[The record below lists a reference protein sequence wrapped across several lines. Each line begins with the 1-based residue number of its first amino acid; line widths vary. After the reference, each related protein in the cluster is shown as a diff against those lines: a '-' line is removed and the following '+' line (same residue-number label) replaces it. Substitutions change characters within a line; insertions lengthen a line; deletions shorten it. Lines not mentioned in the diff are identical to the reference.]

1 MIRRRSPIK
10 FKALAKYRSPYLF
23 IAPFFLLF
31 LFFQMIPVFWT
42 AYISF
47 TNWNGFNLPRW
58 SGLDNYQ
65 LLVQDYM
72 VKDALLNTAVYWV
85 SNIAITLFFSTLIAL
100 CLKRKGLA
108 FRRFFST
115 AVFLPYVCASV
126 AMGLIF
132 GMLFD
137 ENAGFINQVLVA
149 LGGKRMPWL
158 TSSEFTKIPVVILLN
173 WRAIPWFTVIIY
185 SGMLNISFEYYEAAT
200 IDGASEFQQ
209 FFRITLPCLK
219 NILFFCTLTITVD
232 TWKMFNESY
241 TLKGP
246 GSSNVSLFQLIYQYG
261 FTTFRLGYASSLSVL
276 LIGILVVISV
286 LQFMLKRHDGEI

>member
-1 MIRRRSPIK
+1 M
-10 FKALAKYRSPYLF
+10 
-23 IAPFFLLF
+23 
-31 LFFQMIPVFWT
+31 
-42 AYISF
+42 
-47 TNWNGFNLPRW
+47 
-58 SGLDNYQ
+58 DNYR

-72 VKDALLNTAVYWV
+72 VKDALLNTTVYWI
-85 SNIAITLFFSTLIAL
+85 SNIAVILVFSILIAL
-100 CLKRKGLA
+100 CLKRPGLL
-108 FRRFFST
+108 FKRFFNT

-137 ENAGFINQVLVA
+137 ENAGFINEVIAA
-149 LGGKRMPWL
+149 LGGKRIPWL
-158 TSSEFTKIPVVILLN
+158 TSSEFTKLPVIILMT
-173 WRAIPWFTVIIY
+173 WRGIPWFTVIIY
-185 SGMLNISFEYYEAAT
+185 SGMLNISPEYYEAAT

-246 GSSNVSLFQLIYQYG
+246 GSSNISLFQLIYQYG
-261 FTTFRLGYASSLSVL
+261 FTTFRLGYASSLSILLLGVL
-276 LIGILVVISV
+276 LIISI
-286 LQFMLKRHDGEI
+286 LQFIVKRRDGEI

>member
-1 MIRRRSPIK
+1 
-10 FKALAKYRSPYLF
+10 LAKYRVPYLF

-31 LFFQMIPVFWT
+31 FVFQLIPVFWT

-58 SGLDNYQ
+58 NGLDNYR

-72 VKDALLNTAVYWV
+72 VRDALFNTAAYWI
-85 SNIAITLFFSTLIAL
+85 SNIVIILLFSTLIAL
-100 CLKRKGLA
+100 CLRRKGLI
-108 FRRFFST
+108 FKRFFST

-137 ENAGFINQVLVA
+137 ENAGFINEVIVV
-149 LGGKRMPWL
+149 LGGKRIPWL
-158 TSSEFTKIPVVILLN
+158 TSSEFTKLPVIILLN
-173 WRAIPWFTVIIY
+173 WRAVPWFTIIIY

-209 FFRITLPCLK
+209 FTRITLPCLK

-246 GSSNVSLFQLIYQYG
+246 GSSNMSLFQLIYQYG
-261 FTTFRLGYASSLSVL
+261 FTTFRLGYASSLSML
-276 LIGILVVISV
+276 LIGILFLISV
-286 LQFMLKRHDGEI
+286 LQFVVKRRDGEI

>member
-1 MIRRRSPIK
+1 
-10 FKALAKYRSPYLF
+10 LAKYRSSYLF

-31 LFFQMIPVFWT
+31 LFFQLIPVFWT

-58 SGLDNYQ
+58 GGLDNYR

-72 VKDALLNTAVYWV
+72 VRDALLNTAAYWI
-85 SNIAITLFFSTLIAL
+85 SGIIITLFFSTIIAL
-100 CLKRKGLA
+100 CLKRPGLI
-108 FRRFFST
+108 FKRFFST

-137 ENAGFINQVLVA
+137 ENAGFINEVLAA
-149 LGGKRMPWL
+149 LGGRRVPWL
-158 TSSEFTKIPVVILLN
+158 TNSEFTKLPVIILLN

-185 SGMLNISFEYYEAAT
+185 SGMLNISLEYYEAAT
-200 IDGASEFQQ
+200 IDGATEFQQ
-209 FFRITLPCLK
+209 FIRITLPCLK

-246 GSSNVSLFQLIYQYG
+246 GSSNISLFQLIYQYG
-261 FTTFRLGYASSLSVL
+261 FATFRLGYASCLSVL
-276 LIGILVVISV
+276 LIGILFAISV
-286 LQFMLKRHDGEI
+286 WQFMLKRRDGEI

>member
-1 MIRRRSPIK
+1 
-10 FKALAKYRSPYLF
+10 
-23 IAPFFLLF
+23 LF
-31 LFFQMIPVFWT
+31 LFFQLIPVFWT

-47 TNWNGFNLPRW
+47 TSWNGFNLPRW
-58 SGLDNYQ
+58 TGLDNYR

-72 VKDALLNTAVYWV
+72 VKDALFNTAVYWI
-85 SNIAITLFFSTLIAL
+85 SNIIITLFFSTLIAL
-100 CLKRKGLA
+100 CLKRPGLL
-108 FRRFFST
+108 FKRFFST
-115 AVFLPYVCASV
+115 AAFLPYVCASV

-137 ENAGFINQVLVA
+137 ENAGFINELLVA
-149 LGGKRMPWL
+149 LGGKRIPWL
-158 TSSEFTKIPVVILLN
+158 TSSEFTKLPVIILLN
-173 WRAIPWFTVIIY
+173 WRAIPWFTIIIY

-209 FFRITLPCLK
+209 FLRITLPCLK

-246 GSSNVSLFQLIYQYG
+246 GSSNISLFQLIYQYG
-261 FTTFRLGYASSLSVL
+261 FTTFKLGYASSLSML
-276 LIGILVVISV
+276 LIGVLFIISV
-286 LQFMLKRHDGEI
+286 LQFIVKRRGGEI

>member
-1 MIRRRSPIK
+1 
-10 FKALAKYRSPYLF
+10 LF

-31 LFFQMIPVFWT
+31 LFFQLIPVFWT
-42 AYISF
+42 ASIGF
-47 TNWNGFNLPRW
+47 TTWNGLNPPLW
-58 SGLDNYQ
+58 SGLDNYR

-72 VKDALLNTAVYWV
+72 VKDALLNTTAYWISSIV
-85 SNIAITLFFSTLIAL
+85 IVLFFSTLIAF
-100 CLKRKGLA
+100 CLKRPGLL
-108 FRRFFST
+108 FKRFFST
-115 AVFLPYVCASV
+115 TVFLPYVCASV

-137 ENAGFINQVLVA
+137 ENAGFINELLVA
-149 LGGKRMPWL
+149 LGGKRIPWL
-158 TSSEFTKIPVVILLN
+158 TSSEFTKLPVIILLN
-173 WRAIPWFTVIIY
+173 WRAIPWFTIIIY

-209 FFRITLPCLK
+209 FFSITLPCLK

-261 FTTFRLGYASSLSVL
+261 FTTFKLGYASSLSML
-276 LIGILVVISV
+276 LIGVLFGISV
-286 LQFMLKRHDGEI
+286 LQFILKRRDGEI